1 MKTENVNVNHK
12 DVFQYVTSILAF
24 ISLILLLLVVL
35 ICYFISLESSYSKTG
50 FYDKVL
56 DQYSIPCVNV
66 SLSPDEDFSLFTID
80 KHKVVTFKE
89 KHSYFCKFVN
99 LTDLIPK
106 FVDRIGRQRLAT
118 GKERKPYLQCGNTS
132 LQPLSGHLTAF
143 YTKISKQHYIN
154 KSHTEQPLHWDT
166 EPKSSYISQSLHHH
180 EGKIRVPEGRY
191 YFVYA
196 AIHVNLSSSP
206 TETDINSRCTVWI
219 RICTGT
225 TQERERTV
233 LYKSKY
239 FNSKNMTTVTS
250 LNIQGAVYLPKRENV
265 FVKMSNIHTLI
276 SNSAGNVFGIYPLN

>member
-1 MKTENVNVNHK
+1 MKTENVNVNHI
-12 DVFQYVTSILAF
+12 DVI
-24 ISLILLLLVVL
+24 
-35 ICYFISLESSYSKTG
+35 
-50 FYDKVL
+50 
-56 DQYSIPCVNV
+56 
-66 SLSPDEDFSLFTID
+66 
-80 KHKVVTFKE
+80 HVVTK
-89 KHSYFCKFVN
+89 KHSYFCKFFN

-106 FVDRIGRQRLAT
+106 FVDRIGRQRLAI
-118 GKERKPYLQCGNTS
+118 GKERRPYLQCGNTN
-132 LQPLSGHLTAF
+132 LKPLSGHLTAF
-143 YTKISKQHYIN
+143 FTKISKQHNIN
-154 KSHTEQPLHWDT
+154 ESHTEQPLRWDT
-166 EPKSSYISQSLHHH
+166 EPKSSYISDRLHHH
-180 EGKIRVPEGRY
+180 KGKIRVSEGRY

-206 TETDINSRCTVWI
+206 TGSDINSRRTVWI

-239 FNSKNMTTVTS
+239 FNSKTMTTVTS